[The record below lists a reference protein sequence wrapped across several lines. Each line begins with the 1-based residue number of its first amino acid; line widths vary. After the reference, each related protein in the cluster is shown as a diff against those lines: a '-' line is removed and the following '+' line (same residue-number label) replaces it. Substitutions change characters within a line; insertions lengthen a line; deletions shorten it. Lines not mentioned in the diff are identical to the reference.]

1 MLFNVLSPFAY
12 TIDADTFAVAAKDFV
27 ERQRNLDITRIILA
41 DRFKNTMRADI
52 AYKYDNGNIVA
63 GISLAPT
70 VYPTYP
76 YGVGVSPVGVGV
88 SPMGVSS
95 VGVSPVGVSPA
106 GMLHQ
111 TADGTQL
118 LPVNNNVAAVGV
130 QGSIAS
136 PVGMIAP
143 AVAHGVGYPG
153 AMFTQQGLNK
163 KQKN

>member
-1 MLFNVLSPFAY
+1 MLFDVLSPFAY

-27 ERQRNLDITRIILA
+27 QRQRNLDITRIILA
-41 DRFKNTMRADI
+41 DRFKNTYRADI

-76 YGVGVSPVGVGV
+76 YGMGVAPMGVAPMGV
-88 SPMGVSS
+88 SPM
-95 VGVSPVGVSPA
+95 GVSPA

-118 LPVNNNVAAVGV
+118 LPINNNNVAAVGV

-143 AVAHGVGYPG
+143 AVAHGVGYPY
-153 AMFTQQGLNK
+153 ASHSAR
-163 KQKN
+163 